1 MSVVNTFI
9 ITPKPEWRDAACLTT
24 YEAKGVMAHM
34 LPVKYQPLFKSLVK
48 DSLNDVMDNRDHK
61 KAYSLLAEAMLI
73 GGSETWYAKDTDDC
87 LLHVVRKTFYD
98 TLMILRGDYNPC
110 KYDYV
115 IVTLSKDVISERT
128 WEATV
133 NGKNYSRT
141 RNNGH
146 VLVGNFPRN
155 A

>member
-1 MSVVNTFI
+1 MIVNTFI
-9 ITPKPEWRDAACLTT
+9 ITPKQEWRDATCLTT

-34 LPVKYQPLFKSLVK
+34 LPDKYRTLFKSLVK
-48 DSLNDVMDNRDHK
+48 DSLNEVMDNRDHK
-61 KAYSLLAEAMLI
+61 KAYSLLAEAMLA
-73 GGSETWYAKDTDDC
+73 GGGEAWYAKNTGDC

-115 IVTLSKDVISERT
+115 IVTLSRDVISEKIWQEGFT
-128 WEATV
+128 
-133 NGKNYSRT
+133 GKSYSRT